1 MTGTAKESLPGL
13 VRMGAFPTDQ
23 VERWKAVELEAI
35 LVQGKGSVLWQE
47 QVGCLTVAGTWRK
60 VN

>member
-1 MTGTAKESLPGL
+1 
-13 VRMGAFPTDQ
+13 MGAFLTDQ